1 MNPKKKKI
9 KVNTPVEELLEN
21 EAAEI
26 TAEDELDVETQ
37 ADDMPAESAGDASEP
52 VDEVSDADLEEVT
65 ETVAEDEEPSLETL
79 LDVAETRAAEY
90 LDSLQRERATF
101 QNYKKRVERERAEQ
115 AQQIARGILLR
126 LLPTIDD
133 FHRAMDAVPEG
144 ERDEWFEGI
153 SLIQRKLEQ
162 FLTNEG
168 VTAIEADGAEFDPN
182 FHEAIGVDADTDAE
196 SGTITMVLQRG
207 YMHNER
213 VLRPAMVRVAE

>member
-1 MNPKKKKI
+1 MSPKKKKI
-9 KVNTPVEELLEN
+9 KVNTPVEELLED
-21 EAAEI
+21 EAAEVA
-26 TAEDELDVETQ
+26 AEDELDVETQ
-37 ADDMPAESAGDASEP
+37 ADDASEP
-52 VDEVSDADLEEVT
+52 TEDVVADVVEET
-65 ETVAEDEEPSLETL
+65 AEIAAEDEEDSLETL
-79 LDVAETRAAEY
+79 LDAAETRAAEY

-115 AQQIARGILLR
+115 AQQITRGILLR

-144 ERDEWFEGI
+144 ERDQWFEGI
-153 SLIQRKLEQ
+153 NLIQRKLEQ

-168 VTAIEADGAEFDPN
+168 VTVIEADGAEFDPN